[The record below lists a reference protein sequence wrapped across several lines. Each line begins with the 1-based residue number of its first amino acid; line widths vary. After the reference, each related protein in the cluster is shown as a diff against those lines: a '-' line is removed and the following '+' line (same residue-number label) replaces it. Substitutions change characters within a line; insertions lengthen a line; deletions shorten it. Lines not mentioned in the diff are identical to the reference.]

1 MDDCLL
7 CNARLRGG
15 VKVVKSDNNKEMTS
29 SLSFKWV
36 RGGVGAHSVEYLE
49 RPGTTDPQAPSPEA
63 SVRSSWS
70 SSLAR

>member
-15 VKVVKSDNNKEMTS
+15 VKVVKSDNNQEMTWLTS
-29 SLSFKWV
+29 SLSVKLV

-49 RPGTTDPQAPSPEA
+49 RPGTTDPQAPEA
-63 SVRSSWS
+63 
-70 SSLAR
+70 